1 MRRSAGSRLSFRVA
15 SKLMKS
21 TPLMVMGCLVLP
33 LLLASESRAQT
44 VDVVYSFDGSNASQ
58 GPEGTPAQ
66 GRDGKL
72 YGTAYGLTSGAIFR
86 LATNGPLNQLFALN
100 GTDGANP
107 SSGVTLASDG
117 NFYGTTMFGGSAGVG
132 VLFKLTPGGN
142 YTILHEFA
150 GGADGAYPEGSPLQ
164 ASDGNLYGT
173 THGLPGSCTV
183 YKYSKLGIY
192 SVLATLASTDG
203 SGLEGPLLQGSDGNL
218 YGTASQGGANGFGTI
233 FKMTTTGTV
242 ISHYSFTGHGDGAAP
257 IGGLIQ
263 GTDGNFYGM
272 AGGGGKYTFGTIFK
286 ITPKVAFST
295 LYSFQGGPG
304 DGAFPGSGLV
314 QGTDGNLYGA
324 TVSGGIDGYGTV
336 FQVSTSGAYR
346 LLYSF
351 QAATGEVPLTALLQ
365 DTSGKFY
372 GSAGGG
378 GANGYGTIFS
388 LDMGLGPFV
397 TFVVPVGR
405 AGQAAQILGQGLTGT
420 TSVTFNGVAATSFK
434 VLADTYMT
442 AVVPSGA
449 TTGPVVVTTPTG
461 SLKGNKNLRII
472 GGTASTARA
481 KSGQPSSRSA
491 KKTN

>member
-1 MRRSAGSRLSFRVA
+1 
-15 SKLMKS
+15 
-21 TPLMVMGCLVLP
+21 MVMSCLLLP
-33 LLLASESRAQT
+33 LLLGGEGRAQT
-44 VDVVYSFDGSNASQ
+44 VAVVHSFDGSNASQ

-107 SSGVTLASDG
+107 SSGVTLGSDG
-117 NFYGTTMFGGSAGVG
+117 NFYGATIFGGSAGEG
-132 VLFKLTPGGN
+132 VFFKVTPGGT
-142 YTILHEFA
+142 YTVLHEFA
-150 GGADGAYPEGSPLQ
+150 GGADGGIPEGPPIQ

-173 THGLPGSCTV
+173 THGQPGASTV
-183 YKYSKLGIY
+183 YKYTKAGVY
-192 SVLATLASTDG
+192 SIVCTFTGPQGLALA
-203 SGLEGPLLQGSDGNL
+203 GPLLQGTDGNL
-218 YGTASQGGANGFGTI
+218 YGTAIQGGAHNAGTV
-233 FKMTTTGTV
+233 FKMSTAGTV
-242 ISHYSFTGHGDGAAP
+242 LSFYSFNSTGKGGYYP
-257 IGGLIQ
+257 TGGLIQ
-263 GTDGNFYGM
+263 AADGSFYGLTG
-272 AGGGGKYTFGTIFK
+272 AGGAYGFGTLFK
-286 ITPKVAFST
+286 LTPRVAVST

-304 DGAFPGSGLV
+304 DGAYPNLGLV
-314 QGTDGNLYGA
+314 QGTDGNLYGT
-324 TVSGGIDGYGTV
+324 TVSGGANGYGIL
-336 FQVSTSGAYR
+336 FQISTSGAYR
-346 LLYSF
+346 QLYSF

-365 DTSGKFY
+365 DTNGEFY
-372 GSAGGG
+372 GTAGGG
-378 GANGYGTIFS
+378 GTNGYGTIFS

-405 AGQAAQILGQGLTGT
+405 TGQAAQILGQGLTGT
-420 TSVTFNGVAATSFK
+420 TGVTFNGVAATSFK

-461 SLKGNKNLRII
+461 ALTSNRNLRII
-472 GGTASTARA
+472 GSTASTARA